1 MFSSSTSKLMAGCGG
16 GLEIVSPLFV
26 SLLGGRLVRP
36 HRRGPGGRFVRPR
49 HLPLC
54 RLGPKHSAQ
63 SSCTSTVWRRQNSAE
78 APQTGATLV
87 SSSSHEVDQASIE
100 DPSSHFVPFALVEPH
115 CLVELYVGV
124 QHRLQTVAV
133 VGPTGSPPAG
143 FVVRATALVTLG
155 LEHH

>member
-36 HRRGPGGRFVRPR
+36 HRRGPGGRLVRPR
-49 HLPLC
+49 HLLLC
-54 RLGPKHSAQ
+54 RMGPKHSAQ

-87 SSSSHEVDQASIE
+87 SSSSHEVDQASFE
-100 DPSSHFVPFALVEPH
+100 DPSSRFAPFALVEPH
-115 CLVELYVGV
+115 CLVGLDVGA
-124 QHRLQTVAV
+124 QRRMQTVAIV
-133 VGPTGSPPAG
+133 APTGSPPAG
-143 FVVRATALVTLG
+143 FVVVVFALVTPV